1 MINMKRQWRCVSTNN
16 CHYYFQVHNG
26 LVVGQI
32 YNLAHTIIW
41 GAKIPVSANEDLI
54 LGQYVEMEFAKK
66 AIEEY
71 WGEKDRTLE
80 VPHEHLLSTL

>member
-1 MINMKRQWRCVSTNN
+1 MKRQWRCISTNN
-16 CHYYFQVHNG
+16 SYYYFQTHNG

-41 GAKIPVSANEDLI
+41 GAKIPISANEELI

-66 AIEEY
+66 AVEEY
-71 WGEKDRTLE
+71 WDSQDRTISLQTKNI
-80 VPHEHLLSTL
+80 VADALR